1 MKLAR
6 GVVIAALLTVT
17 ACGDDTPDSTADAP
31 AAPSNG
37 TEYAS
42 LSDLLDSP
50 DADDGTVVVVST
62 ILFDDGTG
70 PVMCEALAESF
81 PPQCVGR
88 TLELDIEILDVEWTE
103 QEGIRWTDRPV
114 SLLGWVDGAMF
125 VVT

>member
-1 MKLAR
+1 MKLAH

-17 ACGDDTPDSTADAP
+17 ACGDDAPDSTADAP

-37 TEYAS
+37 TEFAS

-50 DADDGTVVVVST
+50 EADDGTVVVVSAT
-62 ILFDDGTG
+62 LFDDGTG

-81 PPQCVGR
+81 PPQCAGR
-88 TLELDIEILDVEWTE
+88 ALALDVEVLDIEWTE
-103 QEGIRWTDRPV
+103 QDGVRWTDRPV
-114 SLLGWVDGAMF
+114 SLLGWIDGDMF